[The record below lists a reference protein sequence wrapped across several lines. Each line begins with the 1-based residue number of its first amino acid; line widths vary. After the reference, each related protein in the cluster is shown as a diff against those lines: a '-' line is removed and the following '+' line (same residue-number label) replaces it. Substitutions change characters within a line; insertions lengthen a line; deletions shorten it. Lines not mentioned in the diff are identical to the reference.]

1 MESKQNKTPTYV
13 LEAIK
18 RYYHKNKD
26 NEEFQKKVKERSQK
40 YYEDKKDYIKER
52 QKNYYYKNREKILQK
67 MKERREM
74 KALDEYIEDSD
85 TTSTSSTEGETNTQA

>member
-1 MESKQNKTPTYV
+1 MESKQNKTPNYV

-26 NEEFQKKVKERSQK
+26 NVEFQKKVKERSQK

-74 KALDEYIEDSD
+74 KAIDSD
-85 TTSTSSTEGETNTQA
+85 TNFTSTSSTEGETNTQA

>member
-1 MESKQNKTPTYV
+1 MESKQNKTPNYV

-26 NEEFQKKVKERSQK
+26 NVEFQKKVKERSQK

-74 KALDEYIEDSD
+74 KAIDSEANF
-85 TTSTSSTEGETNTQA
+85 TSTSSTESETNTQA

>member
-26 NEEFQKKVKERSQK
+26 NVEFQKKVKERSQK

-74 KALDEYIEDSD
+74 KALEEYIEDSD
-85 TTSTSSTEGETNTQA
+85 TTSTSYTECETNTQA

>member
-26 NEEFQKKVKERSQK
+26 NVEFQKKVKERSQK
-40 YYEDKKDYIKER
+40 YYEDKK
-52 QKNYYYKNREKILQK
+52 

-74 KALDEYIEDSD
+74 KAIDSEDSD
-85 TTSTSSTEGETNTQA
+85 TNFTSTSSTESETNTQA